1 MGSRSL
7 IGQTKLT
14 RLELL
19 VGLVPIHCV
28 IQRYRPHRNPGKTLR
43 RQTVVNFHNEFVA
56 LLFRADEG
64 QGRTPFYVFAT
75 PSIGRSMYRRGSAEL
90 LTSHQPSD
98 ATANDF

>member
-7 IGQTKLT
+7 IGQTKPS

-19 VGLVPIHCV
+19 VGLVLIHCV
-28 IQRYRPHRNPGKTLR
+28 IHKYRPHRNLGNTLR
-43 RQTVVNFHNEFVA
+43 RSVVNFHDEFVA
-56 LLFRADEG
+56 LLFGADEG
-64 QGRTPFYVFAT
+64 QGRTPLYVFAT
-75 PSIGRSMYRRGSAEL
+75 PSIDRSMYGRGSVEL